1 MIGLSNNCR
10 AAKHFKG
17 ELNDWICPI
26 HDAAEQNI
34 VNMSTDQLCVEIWLG
49 DIVPLVPVNGL

>member
-10 AAKHFKG
+10 VAKHFKG
-17 ELNDWICPI
+17 ELNDWIYPI

-34 VNMSTDQLCVEIWLG
+34 VNMSIDQLCVEI
-49 DIVPLVPVNGL
+49 